1 MASSCQNLVAALKDC
16 LKYSDCVLKDGHK
29 PSECLKY
36 YSDDLPEECKS
47 LRKATFECK
56 RGMLDMRKRF
66 RGNLVGSQFEFVPR
80 TPPSAAVEEPPAT
93 S

>member
-47 LRKATFECK
+47 LRKASFECK